1 MKKLLGL
8 FISVCLLGSCT
19 KDSPQIK
26 LVVLMV
32 ADQLRPDLLSRFDD
46 LYTGGFRWLID
57 NGVSFTNVHHE
68 HSYTATGPGHYVIGT
83 GQYPGPGGVL
93 GNSFYDRVL
102 KKQVNCVEDPVA
114 KPIGGVGSARSYVRY
129 SIKGI
134 GDWMKSADSLSKVYS
149 IAGKGRS
156 AVFLGGKHPDLVL
169 YYNYHDSFISSDYYV
184 ESAPSWLNAFNQAL
198 NMQIYRDSLWTR
210 SFPDSVYIK
219 YSREDHFVGEVDSY
233 RDDPYSPVFPIGFDP
248 DVEPGDEIMGMPW
261 FENLILNLAGSV
273 LIEESLGQDHH
284 VDLLSISFS
293 AMDWIIHYFGPFSQE
308 VMDASIK
315 LDEYLGDFISDLDRS
330 IGLEHIE
337 FILTADHGGLPLPEY
352 ERSQGRKSGR
362 IDRDELNEA
371 YEWIEDE
378 IAEVYA
384 KNLFV
389 RDGTNYFFNLGKL
402 KKRNTQ
408 LSGPVGIIKKY
419 LPKVNGIEKVFT
431 KQEILDADTTDKII
445 RRMKNMIHPE
455 RSPDVLALLSSGNI
469 YRTPYGTGHGTPYD
483 YDTHVPLL
491 FSRKNRP
498 KRRVS
503 DHAATVDIAP
513 TIGHILSIP
522 IPDNVDGKILKIE

>member
-19 KDSPQIK
+19 RDTPQIK

-46 LYTGGFRWLID
+46 LYKGGFRWLID

-102 KKQVNCVEDPVA
+102 AKKVNCVEDPVA
-114 KPIGGVGSARSYVRY
+114 KPIGGDGNARSYVRY
-129 SIKGI
+129 GTTGI
-134 GDWMKSADSLSKVYS
+134 GDWMKSADSLSKVFS
-149 IAGKGRS
+149 IGGKDRA
-156 AVFLGGKHPDLVL
+156 AVFLGGKHPDMVL
-169 YYNYHDSFISSDYYV
+169 YYNYHDRFISSDYYA
-184 ESAPSWLNAFNQAL
+184 ESVPPWLDSFNQDL
-198 NMQIYRDSLWTR
+198 NIETYRDSLWTR
-210 SFPDSVYIK
+210 SLPDSLYLK
-219 YSREDHFVGEVDSY
+219 YAREDYFYGETDSY
-233 RDDPYSPVFPIGFDP
+233 RNEPYSPVFPIGFDP
-248 DVEPGDEIMGMPW
+248 DIKPGDEIMGMPW
-261 FENLILNLAGSV
+261 FEKFTLNLCESV
-273 LIEESLGQDHH
+273 LNEESLGQDDH

-293 AMDWIIHYFGPFSQE
+293 AMDWIIHRYGPFSQE

-362 IDRDELNEA
+362 IDRDELIEA
-371 YEWIEDE
+371 FEWIEDE

-384 KNLFV
+384 KSLFV
-389 RDGTNYFFNLGKL
+389 RDGTNYFFNMDKL
-402 KKRNTQ
+402 KKRNTP
-408 LSGPVGIIKKY
+408 LSGPASIIKKY

-445 RRMKNMIHPE
+445 LRMKNMIHPE
-455 RSPDVLALLSSGNI
+455 RSPDVFALISAGYI
-469 YRTPYGTGHGTPYD
+469 YRTPYGTGHGSPYD

-498 KRRVS
+498 KRQVS
-503 DHAATVDIAP
+503 NHVATVDIAP

-522 IPDNVDGKILKIE
+522 IPDSVDGKILKIE

>member
-8 FISVCLLGSCT
+8 FISVCLFGSCT
-19 KDSPQIK
+19 RDAPQIK

-32 ADQLRPDLLSRFDD
+32 ADQLRPDLLSRFDN

-102 KKQVNCVEDPVA
+102 SKKVNCVEDPVA
-114 KPIGGVGSARSYVRY
+114 KPIGGDGNARSYVRY
-129 SIKGI
+129 GTTGI
-134 GDWMKSADSLSKVYS
+134 GDWMKSADSLSKVFS
-149 IAGKGRS
+149 IGGKDRA
-156 AVFLGGKHPDLVL
+156 AVFLGGKHPDMVL
-169 YYNYHDSFISSDYYV
+169 YYNYHDRFISSDYYA
-184 ESAPSWLNAFNQAL
+184 ESVPPWLDSFNQDL
-198 NMQIYRDSLWTR
+198 NIETYRDSLWTR
-210 SFPDSVYIK
+210 SLPDSLYLK
-219 YSREDHFVGEVDSY
+219 YAREDYFYGETDSY
-233 RDDPYSPVFPIGFDP
+233 RNEPYSPVFPIGFDP
-248 DVEPGDEIMGMPW
+248 DVDSGEEIMGMPW
-261 FENLILNLAGSV
+261 FEKFTLNLCESV
-273 LIEESLGQDHH
+273 LNEESLGQDDH

-293 AMDWIIHYFGPFSQE
+293 AMDWIIHRYGPFSQE

-362 IDRDELNEA
+362 IDRDELIEA
-371 YEWIEDE
+371 FEWIEDE

-389 RDGTNYFFNLGKL
+389 RDGVNYFFNLGKL

-408 LSGPVGIIKKY
+408 LSGPAGIIKKY

-455 RSPDVLALLSSGNI
+455 RSPDVLALVSSGNI
-469 YRTPYGTGHGTPYD
+469 YRFPYGTGHGTPYD

-498 KRRVS
+498 KRQVSGRV
-503 DHAATVDIAP
+503 ATVDIAP

-522 IPDNVDGKILKIE
+522 IPESVDGKILKIE